1 MSEPYL
7 RMVNIKKSFPGV
19 QALKEVSFDAYQ
31 GEVLA
36 LIGSN
41 GAGKSTLMNIL
52 GGNMQADE
60 GEIIIGGNVV
70 KITSPS
76 NAAELGIAFVHQE
89 MAMLPTMS
97 IMDTMFI
104 TNYPTHNGFIN
115 YKETYD
121 RCIKVLRRL
130 GCNFDPKTKIRN
142 ISPGSQQLVEIARA
156 LLREPRIVIFDE
168 PTSSLTSR
176 EKEHLFKV
184 INNLKDEGV
193 VIIYISHLLDE
204 VFEIGDRAVVLRNG
218 KTVGYG
224 CIKDLT
230 YNEIVKMMIGSKQIS
245 QYYSHTSKKVGEKV
259 FQVTGLKRE
268 GVIDDICF
276 SICSGEVVGLWGLMG
291 SGRTEVARALVGLD
305 PVDGG
310 EILIRHHD
318 KLQAVRFSDT
328 KKWIG
333 MITENRRE
341 EGLFLPMSVKYN
353 MSLANLGALI
363 TSWIP
368 FIDYKKEI
376 EQSNKYVN
384 RLEIIISNI
393 DQRVETLSGG
403 NQQKVIVGRW
413 LQKNPLIFIMDEPTR
428 GLDVG
433 AKADIRNIINELA
446 ESGVAI
452 MVISSE
458 IDEIMSVSDRYLIM
472 NRGRIVAE
480 LPREA
485 SKQQLMEAAAG
496 GI

>member
-7 RMVNIKKSFPGV
+7 RMVNIKKGFPGV

-31 GEVLA
+31 GEILA

-52 GGNMQADE
+52 GGNVQADE
-60 GEIIIGGNVV
+60 GEIIIGGNEV
-70 KITSPS
+70 KITSPLS
-76 NAAELGIAFVHQE
+76 AAEHGIAFVHQE
-89 MAMLPTMS
+89 MAVLPTMS

-104 TNYPTHNGFIN
+104 TNYPTRAGFIN

-121 RCIKVLRRL
+121 HCVKVLRRL

-156 LLREPRIVIFDE
+156 LLSEPRIVIFDE

-204 VFEIGDRAVVLRNG
+204 VFKIGDRAVVLRNG
-218 KTVGYG
+218 KTVGKG
-224 CIKDLT
+224 FIKDLN
-230 YNEIVKMMIGSKQIS
+230 YNEVVRMMIGSKKIS
-245 QYYSHTSKKVGEKV
+245 QYYSHTSRKVGEKV
-259 FQVTGLKRE
+259 FQVTELRRE
-268 GVIDDICF
+268 GVIDDINF
-276 SICSGEVVGLWGLMG
+276 SIYSGEVVGLWGLMG

-310 EILIRHHD
+310 DILIRHHD
-318 KLQAVRFSDT
+318 KLQAVKFSDT
-328 KKWIG
+328 KNWIG
-333 MITENRRE
+333 MITEKRRE

-353 MSLANLGALI
+353 MSLANLRALI
-363 TSWIP
+363 TSRIP
-368 FIDYKKEI
+368 FIDRKKEI
-376 EQSNKYVN
+376 EQTNKYVK

-393 DQRVETLSGG
+393 EQRVDTLSGG

-472 NRGRIVAE
+472 NRGRIIAE
-480 LPREA
+480 LPRGA
-485 SKQQLMEAAAG
+485 SKQQLMEKAAG
-496 GI
+496 GR